1 MNDALIRVALREI
14 AHGRTGDK
22 GDRANISIIPYAPS
36 GYAPI
41 AAQITPAQMGD
52 VFAHRSVGRVQRFDL
67 PVLVAFNFV
76 LDDVLQG
83 GVNGSLNLDGHGKS
97 LSFLALAMP
106 IEVSPAVLEDARQAR
121 RAAEPVDV
129 RGDTRGDAPI

>member
-1 MNDALIRVALREI
+1 VNDALVSVELREI

-41 AAQITPAQMGD
+41 AAQITQARMRD
-52 VFAHRSVGRVQRFDL
+52 AFAHRNVGRVARFDL
-67 PVLVAFNFV
+67 PALSAFNFV

-97 LSFLALAMP
+97 LSFLALSMP
-106 IEVSPAVLEDARQAR
+106 VEVPPEVLEDARKAR
-121 RAAEPVDV
+121 RAVE
-129 RGDTRGDAPI
+129 GGI

>member
-1 MNDALIRVALREI
+1 MNENLVTVALREV

-41 AAQITPAQMGD
+41 AAQITEARMRD
-52 VFAHRSVGRVQRFDL
+52 VFAHRDVGRVQRHDL

-97 LSFLALAMP
+97 LSFLALSMP
-106 IEVSPAVLEDARQAR
+106 IEVSPEVLEDARKAYR
-121 RAAEPVDV
+121 ND
-129 RGDTRGDAPI
+129 GGGL

>member
-1 MNDALIRVALREI
+1 MSDPLVEVPLREI

-22 GDRANISIIPYAPS
+22 GDRSNVSVIPYTED

-41 AAQITPAQMGD
+41 AEQVTAERMRDA
-52 VFAHRSVGRVQRFDL
+52 FAHRGAGKVVRYDL
-67 PVLVAFNFV
+67 PVLGAFNFV

-97 LSFLALAMP
+97 LSFLALS
-106 IEVSPAVLEDARQAR
+106 VSVTVPQSVVDNA
-121 RAAEPVDV
+121 RAARD
-129 RGDTRGDAPI
+129 GDRA

>member
-1 MNDALIRVALREI
+1 MNDALVSVELREI

-41 AAQITPAQMGD
+41 AAQITQARMRD
-52 VFAHRSVGRVQRFDL
+52 AFAHRNVGRLARFDL
-67 PVLVAFNFV
+67 PALSAFNFV

-97 LSFLALAMP
+97 LSFLALSMP
-106 IEVSPAVLEDARQAR
+106 VEVSPEVLKDARKAR
-121 RAAEPVDV
+121 RAVE
-129 RGDTRGDAPI
+129 GGI

>member
-1 MNDALIRVALREI
+1 MSDCLVEVPLREI

-22 GDRANISIIPYAPS
+22 GDRSNVSVIPYADD

-41 AAQITPAQMGD
+41 DKQVTAERMRAA
-52 VFAHRSVGRVQRFDL
+52 FAHRGAGKVVRYDL
-67 PVLVAFNFV
+67 PVLGAFNFV

-97 LSFLALAMP
+97 LSFLALSISVTVPRSVVENA
-106 IEVSPAVLEDARQAR
+106 
-121 RAAEPVDV
+121 RAARERDV
-129 RGDTRGDAPI
+129 A

>member
-1 MNDALIRVALREI
+1 MNDALVSVELREI

-41 AAQITPAQMGD
+41 AAQITQARMRD
-52 VFAHRSVGRVQRFDL
+52 AFAHRNVGRVARFDL
-67 PVLVAFNFV
+67 PALSAFNFV

-97 LSFLALAMP
+97 LSFLALSMP
-106 IEVSPAVLEDARQAR
+106 VEVSPEVLKDARKAR
-121 RAAEPVDV
+121 RAV
-129 RGDTRGDAPI
+129 GGGI

>member
-1 MNDALIRVALREI
+1 VNDALVSVELREI

-41 AAQITPAQMGD
+41 AAQITQARMRD
-52 VFAHRSVGRVQRFDL
+52 AFAHRNVGRLARFDL
-67 PVLVAFNFV
+67 PALSAFNFV

-97 LSFLALAMP
+97 LSFLALSMP
-106 IEVSPAVLEDARQAR
+106 VEVSPEVLKDARKAR
-121 RAAEPVDV
+121 RAVE
-129 RGDTRGDAPI
+129 GGI

>member
-1 MNDALIRVALREI
+1 MMSDPLVEVPLREI

-22 GDRANISIIPYAPS
+22 GDRSNVSVIPYAED

-41 AAQITPAQMGD
+41 AEQVTSERMREAF
-52 VFAHRSVGRVQRFDL
+52 VHRGAGKVVRYDL
-67 PVLVAFNFV
+67 PVLGAFNFV

-97 LSFLALAMP
+97 LSFLAL
-106 IEVSPAVLEDARQAR
+106 SVLVKVPQTVVDNA
-121 RAAEPVDV
+121 RAA
-129 RGDTRGDAPI
+129 RLGDGT